1 MIKATAQSRDGKTI
15 LVLGLS
21 FANLD
26 RMRAHPGDDHITI
39 KGEDVGLPV
48 DVMLF
53 AGETEAHLAQTL
65 QSMIGPQTKVT
76 TSDRLKH

>member
-1 MIKATAQSRDGKTI
+1 MIKATAQGKDGRML

-26 RMRAHPGDDHITI
+26 RLRANPGDDFITI

-53 AGETEAHLAQTL
+53 AGQTEAHLAQTL